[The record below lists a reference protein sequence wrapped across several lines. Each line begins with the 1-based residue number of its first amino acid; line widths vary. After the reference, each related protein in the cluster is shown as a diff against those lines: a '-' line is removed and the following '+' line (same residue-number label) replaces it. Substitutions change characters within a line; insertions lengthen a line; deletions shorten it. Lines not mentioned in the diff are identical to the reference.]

1 MCSYGQPRYRGKQ
14 LFDGLYKHGRHSLSD
29 IVQVPKAFREQLTA
43 AGVTVGRSEL
53 HQLVEAKDGTV
64 KMLLRLADGLVVETV
79 GIPADRAST
88 PRLTVCVSS
97 QVIIPAGPP
106 HVRCLGSR
114 SSKGT

>member
-1 MCSYGQPRYRGKQ
+1 M
-14 LFDGLYKHGRHSLSD
+14 FDGLYKHGRHSLSD

-97 QVIIPAGPP
+97 QVITPAGPP